1 MLADADAARLV
12 KTRHFPVSSGCGW
25 VSRSSS
31 RRSRHFWRCTT
42 SDVIR
47 PGKENARYGITPQRG
62 FGSLVSWVCEW

>member
-42 SDVIR
+42 S
-47 PGKENARYGITPQRG
+47 
-62 FGSLVSWVCEW
+62 